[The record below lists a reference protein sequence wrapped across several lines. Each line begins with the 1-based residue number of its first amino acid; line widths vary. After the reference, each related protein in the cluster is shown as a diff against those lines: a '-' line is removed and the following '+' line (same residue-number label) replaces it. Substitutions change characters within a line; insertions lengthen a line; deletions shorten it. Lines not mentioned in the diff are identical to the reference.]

1 MRVLYVN
8 VGIPLYTHPLLEKIV
23 AKGCELVM
31 LIPKNDDKTV
41 GENVKSA
48 DMKNTSYRICY
59 SPTKTMWY
67 GKPALIDLKSIL
79 LREKPDIM
87 MIGWP
92 YFLYLFFNRS
102 IFEIMRQNKIRLI
115 IREIPFQTPPYG
127 NLSYFKNNPA
137 YNENMELLS
146 HGIAFKLRSLL
157 TMYIRRFVYRRA
169 DASLNYASHALKI
182 LPSYGINPDAV
193 FVSYNTSDTDS
204 LLLEREKIML
214 SDPLLP
220 VRKRILHIGRLVKWK
235 RVDLLIDAFRKVAEK
250 YPDCEL
256 VIIGNGPEKDA
267 LTRQAGN
274 TGLAERIVFAGAI
287 YDSYTLGRYMYESS
301 VYVLA
306 GMGGLS
312 INDAMCFSLPVVCSV
327 CDGTEKD
334 LITDGVNG
342 YFFKEG
348 DVNSLTE
355 TIAKVLS
362 LDNDRRKQMGEDA
375 YRVIKEKINLETVAQ
390 RYMDAF
396 EYVINKISD

>member
-1 MRVLYVN
+1 
-8 VGIPLYTHPLLEKIV
+8 
-23 AKGCELVM
+23 
-31 LIPKNDDKTV
+31 
-41 GENVKSA
+41 
-48 DMKNTSYRICY
+48 
-59 SPTKTMWY
+59 MWY
-67 GKPALIDLKSIL
+67 GKPALIDLKSVLI
-79 LREKPDIM
+79 REKPDIM

-92 YFLYLFFNRS
+92 YFLYLFFTKS
-102 IFEIMRQNKIRLI
+102 ILKIMRQNKIRLI

-127 NLSYFKNNPA
+127 ELSYFKDNPA

-146 HGIAFKLRSLL
+146 HGISFKLRSLL

-204 LLLEREKIML
+204 LFLEREKVL
-214 SDPLLP
+214 RSDTLLP
-220 VRKRILHIGRLVKWK
+220 ARRRILHIGRLVKWK
-235 RVDLLIDAFRKVAEK
+235 RVDLLIGAFQKIAEK
-250 YPDCEL
+250 YPDSEL
-256 VIIGNGPEKDA
+256 VIIGNGPEKET
-267 LTRQAGN
+267 LTRQAEK

-287 YDSYTLGRYMYESS
+287 YESYVLGQYMHESS

-312 INDAMCFSLPVVCSV
+312 INDAMCFSLPVICSV

-348 DVNSLTE
+348 DVDSLAE
-355 TIAKVLS
+355 TIGKVLS
-362 LDNDRRKQMGEDA
+362 DNERRKQMGEEA
-375 YRVIKEKINLETVAQ
+375 CRVIKEKINLETVAQ

-396 EYVINKISD
+396 EYVINKKS